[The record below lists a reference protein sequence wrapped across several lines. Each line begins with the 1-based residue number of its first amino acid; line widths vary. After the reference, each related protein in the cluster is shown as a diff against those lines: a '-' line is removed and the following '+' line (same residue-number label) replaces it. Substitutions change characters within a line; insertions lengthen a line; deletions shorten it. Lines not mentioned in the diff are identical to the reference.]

1 MLIISTSTFTSASAF
16 QPILHRS
23 TIKMPKPED
32 LFAMETSHTGARQV
46 QLASYAPSPYESD
59 FSSEAAEF
67 YSEFDD
73 YEQFDDEDFP
83 VHHSFPLEGDSAAWR
98 MLQRQRNSRHERAER
113 RARASARLAG
123 RNMRSSPDALRLV
136 AGAMSDF
143 ATSLGVGFFN
153 AATPLLLDP
162 ISADSIRVAVY
173 NAFNNATTDALGCA
187 QPWST
192 AVNVNRQ
199 ELTNFILRN
208 AVVPAILHRVAS
220 IVADSVI
227 TDAKFA
233 EKTILNDFTIIFT
246 NIHVIWTDFAHAVA
260 SPCYDFQ

>member
-1 MLIISTSTFTSASAF
+1 
-16 QPILHRS
+16 
-23 TIKMPKPED
+23 
-32 LFAMETSHTGARQV
+32 
-46 QLASYAPSPYESD
+46 
-59 FSSEAAEF
+59 
-67 YSEFDD
+67 
-73 YEQFDDEDFP
+73 
-83 VHHSFPLEGDSAAWR
+83 
-98 MLQRQRNSRHERAER
+98 
-113 RARASARLAG
+113 
-123 RNMRSSPDALRLV
+123 
-136 AGAMSDF
+136 MSDF